1 MRLVEENILKH
12 KRPESLAEMDKRFGR
27 AKNKQMK
34 NNDKQIIKQAEER
47 VIELYNSVSDEN
59 ILYHNMD
66 HTRSVVEKANEIAAH
81 YELSEKDI
89 TILNIAA
96 WFHDTGHLFTDPS
109 SHEQKSIALM
119 KEWLAD
125 KGDYA
130 TLANEIE
137 KVILATKFS
146 TPPQGLVQEIIK
158 DADTYHFGTAEFK
171 RMDKLMKNEMVLRN
185 QGTIVSNWKKNTL
198 FLIES
203 HQFYT
208 SYCKDLL
215 DDGKQKNIAKLKK
228 KIEETHPENAK
239 GNFSLNDGKNGTKAQ
254 NKQSGFVTKGIQ
266 TMLRLTS
273 ENHMRLSEMADNK
286 ANILISVNA
295 IIISVIL
302 SVLIRKIEVER
313 HLAIPTLI
321 FLASALITIV
331 IAILATRPKITNGN
345 FTREDILNRKTN
357 LLFFGN
363 FFKSQLEEYKWGMN
377 TMMKDPDYL
386 YGTLVD
392 DIYYLGLVLGRK
404 YRLVRIAYNV
414 FMIGI
419 LVSAFA
425 FIIAITFN
433 RSSPS
438 TVIIDG
444 SGSPF

>member
-1 MRLVEENILKH
+1 
-12 KRPESLAEMDKRFGR
+12 
-27 AKNKQMK
+27 MK

-47 VIELYNSVSDEN
+47 VIDLYNSSRNEN
-59 ILYHNMD
+59 LLYHSID
-66 HTRSVVEKANEIAAH
+66 HARNLVEKVNEIAAH
-81 YELSEKDI
+81 YEVAEKDVI
-89 TILNIAA
+89 VLNIAA

-109 SHEQKSIALM
+109 SHEQKSVGLM
-119 KEWLAD
+119 KEFLAD

-130 TLANEIE
+130 ALINDIE
-137 KVILATKFS
+137 QAILATKFS
-146 TPPQGLVQEIIK
+146 TVPDGLVQEIIK

-171 RMDKLMKNEMVLRN
+171 KADKLMKNEMILRN
-185 QGTIVSNWKKNTL
+185 QGTIVADWKKNTL
-198 FLIES
+198 VLLES

-215 DDGKQKNIAKLKK
+215 DAGKQKNMAKLKK
-228 KIEETHPENAK
+228 KIEETQPENGTPENFKIENSKDKSAAK
-239 GNFSLNDGKNGTKAQ
+239 S
-254 NKQSGFVTKGIQ
+254 KQSGFITKGIQ

-302 SVLIRKIEVER
+302 SVLIRKIEVDK
-313 HLAIPTLI
+313 HLAIPTFI
-321 FLASALITIV
+321 FLASALTTIV
-331 IAILATRPKITNGN
+331 IAILATRPKITKGN

-363 FFKSQLEEYKWGMN
+363 FYKTELEEYKWGMS

-392 DIYYLGLVLGRK
+392 DIYYLGKVLGRK
-404 YRLVRIAYNV
+404 YRLVRIAYSV
-414 FMIGI
+414 FMVGI

-425 FIIAITFN
+425 FIIAIIFN
-433 RSSPS
+433 RSAPS
-438 TVIIDG
+438 SVIIEG
-444 SGSPF
+444 GGTPF